1 MTQPAHSFTNHAEHE
16 RPVIRVRGLRTQF
29 DETVIHDD
37 LDLDVQRGEIL
48 GLVGGSG
55 TGKTVLMREI
65 MLLHTPAAGTIEI
78 LGTDATRLDR
88 RSLRALRRRMGVLF
102 QHGALFTGLT
112 VRENIRLVIQE
123 HARLSPDL
131 ARELAD
137 IKISLAGLPASAAD
151 QYPDSLSGGMVKRAA
166 LARALALDPELLF
179 LDEPTSGLDPVSAAA
194 FDERIVELRD
204 LLGLTVVMITHDP
217 ESLRQAT
224 DRVAFLAE
232 RRVRALAPM
241 DELLASTDPVI
252 AQYFQ
257 GTRSRP
263 QGTPALSPDP
273 GGA

>member
-1 MTQPAHSFTNHAEHE
+1 M
-16 RPVIRVRGLRTQF
+16 RGLRTQF
-29 DETVIHDD
+29 GETVIHDG
-37 LDLDVQRGEIL
+37 LDLDVRRGEIL

-65 MLLHTPAAGTIEI
+65 MLLHAPTAGTIEI
-78 LGTDATRLDR
+78 LGTDATRIDR
-88 RSLRALRRRMGVLF
+88 RGLRALRRRMGVLF
-102 QHGALFTGLT
+102 QQGALFTGLT
-112 VRENIRLVIQE
+112 VRENVRLVIQE
-123 HARLSPDL
+123 HARLSAGL
-131 ARELAD
+131 AQELAD
-137 IKISLAGLPASAAD
+137 IRISLAGLPAGAAD
-151 QYPDSLSGGMVKRAA
+151 QYPDALSGGMVKRAA

-217 ESLRQAT
+217 ESLRQAA

-241 DELLASTDPVI
+241 GDLLASTDPAI

-257 GTRSRP
+257 GTRARP
-263 QGTPALSPDP
+263 QGTPAPSPEP